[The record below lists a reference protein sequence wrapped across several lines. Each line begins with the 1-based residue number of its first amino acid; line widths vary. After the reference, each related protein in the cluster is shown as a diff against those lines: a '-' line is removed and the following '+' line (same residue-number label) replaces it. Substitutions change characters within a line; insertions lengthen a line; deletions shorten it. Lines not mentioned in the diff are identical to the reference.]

1 MANTILTPDIIAK
14 EALMVLRNNAVM
26 ANLVYRDYSNDFVA
40 GVGDTVTIRKP
51 ATFEAKEFSGNIEIQ
66 DANESGVPVVMDKLL
81 DVSFAVTTKEL
92 TMDIESFSTQLLVP
106 AMQAFADKVDKYLI
120 ALEADVTNRVAHASG
135 AFAPTDII
143 SARKY
148 LTDSAAPTS
157 ERRLVV
163 GSQADADLLTNEL
176 FVSAEKVGD
185 NGTALREA
193 SLGRKFGFD
202 IYTDQNVEKTG
213 DGYVPSI
220 AFHKNAF
227 ALVTRPLAIPNG
239 AAKASIQ
246 NYDGFGLR
254 VVYGYD
260 INTKTDT
267 ISIDMLCGVKTL
279 DKNLAAVV
287 ADTRA

>member
-120 ALEADVTNRVAHASG
+120 ALETDITNRVAHASG

-148 LTDSAAPTS
+148 LTDSAAPTT

-185 NGTALREA
+185 KVLHYVKLLSAANSDLIFTPTKMWKRPRTDMFPPSLSTKMRLRWLQDRLLFLTVLQRLLFKTMTASVCVWFTVTILTLRQIL
-193 SLGRKFGFD
+193 SR
-202 IYTDQNVEKTG
+202 
-213 DGYVPSI
+213 
-220 AFHKNAF
+220 
-227 ALVTRPLAIPNG
+227 
-239 AAKASIQ
+239 
-246 NYDGFGLR
+246 
-254 VVYGYD
+254 
-260 INTKTDT
+260 
-267 ISIDMLCGVKTL
+267 
-279 DKNLAAVV
+279 
-287 ADTRA
+287 